1 MKLQIEVSNAEDRRT
16 IAAILIANGYTVRQ
30 VKVKGSRIKT
40 NIEAIK
46 EEKEE
51 SDGTKT
57 ERL

>member
-16 IAAILIANGYTVRQ
+16 IAAILFANGYTVRQ
-30 VKVKGSRIKT
+30 VKVKGSRVKT

-51 SDGTKT
+51 NDGTKT